1 MWFYI
6 ANSDKS

>member
-6 ANSDKS
+6 AHSFT